1 MPKPHDCSKHLIQH
15 VVSYRCGI
23 DEYDVVCK
31 VCGKKEPKDIYDQQT
46 KKWIEGGPDEEV

>member
-46 KKWIEGGPDEEV
+46 KKWIEGGPDEED